1 MSGTLFVVATPIGN
15 LSDISARALET
26 LRTVD
31 LILAEDTRVTSRLLA
46 RYEVATRLT
55 SYQAHTT
62 EAKVRAILD
71 QLQVGKD
78 IALVTDAGTPA
89 IQDPGGRLVEQAH
102 EQDIPVIPIPGP
114 SAVTAALSA
123 AGFPADQF
131 LFLGFLPQKKGRMT
145 ALDSLP
151 AKTTLVFYESGH
163 RLLKLLAELGTR
175 MGEERQIWVGR
186 ELTKLHEETK
196 RGTIEEL
203 TNHYTEQAPRGE
215 FVIVVGPA

>member
-1 MSGTLFVVATPIGN
+1 
-15 LSDISARALET
+15 
-26 LRTVD
+26 
-31 LILAEDTRVTSRLLA
+31 
-46 RYEVATRLT
+46 
-55 SYQAHTT
+55 
-62 EAKVRAILD
+62 VRAILD